1 MKRIIPILLLILGFS
16 WIDEIQAQKQDSF
29 IYIQFSGNIVTEG
42 DDGKVVPLPYTNVAI
57 KGTTRGTVA
66 AIDGFFSLVARK
78 GDVIVFSNVGY
89 KTVEYEIPDSLD
101 NDLYFW
107 IQIMSRDN
115 ILLPEAVIRPFPS
128 KEHFKIELLAM
139 DITEE
144 MELQYIEY
152 LDEQLLANIRETLP
166 ADGREATNIYL
177 RQSIENYRYEGQIKP
192 QNIFNPLA
200 WKQFIDAWKRGDF
213 KNKKKKKSRGY

>member
-1 MKRIIPILLLILGFS
+1 MNDVQGQRRDTI
-16 WIDEIQAQKQDSF
+16 E
-29 IYIQFSGNIVTEG
+29 YIQFSGNVVTEG

-78 GDVIVFSNVGY
+78 GDIIVFSNVGY

-107 IQIMSRDN
+107 IQIMSKDN

-128 KEHFKIELLAM
+128 REHFKIELLAM
-139 DITEE
+139 DISEE
-144 MELQYIEY
+144 LEQQYSEY

-166 ADGREATNIYL
+166 ADGREAVNIYL
-177 RQSIENYRYEGQIKP
+177 KQSVANYQYEGQFKP

-213 KNKKKKKSRGY
+213 KSKKKDNKRRY